1 MKCEA
6 VIELIFLEL
15 ELAERKHPGWPDDK
29 IHAVAIMAEESGEAV
44 QAAIDVVYNGGSI
57 EHLKRELAQTGAMCI
72 RALKHL

>member
-1 MKCEA
+1 MRDED

-44 QAAIDVVYNGGSI
+44 KAAIDATFSNGSI
-57 EHLKRELAQTGAMCI
+57 ADLKRELAQTGAMCI